1 MEHGCCVLTGVF
13 LELGI
18 SGTGEGAVGTCD
30 VSSPCRRGC
39 KSFDSFNAF
48 YHCCDIKVGVKHVRV
63 DERRDKGICGLDG
76 DRSTYHDNVS
86 VCMEYLRKDEL
97 TRCGGDESGQYS
109 QETSAGWK
117 RNNWIKPEVLN

>member
-1 MEHGCCVLTGVF
+1 MLASVF

-18 SGTGEGAVGTCD
+18 GGTREGTVGTCD
-30 VSSPCRRGC
+30 VIFPCGRGC
-39 KSFDSFNAF
+39 KSFDRLDAL
-48 YHCCDIKVGVKHVRV
+48 YHGCDVEVGVEHVWI
-63 DERRDKGICGLDG
+63 DERRDEGICGLDG
-76 DRSTYHDNVS
+76 DRSTYYDNVR